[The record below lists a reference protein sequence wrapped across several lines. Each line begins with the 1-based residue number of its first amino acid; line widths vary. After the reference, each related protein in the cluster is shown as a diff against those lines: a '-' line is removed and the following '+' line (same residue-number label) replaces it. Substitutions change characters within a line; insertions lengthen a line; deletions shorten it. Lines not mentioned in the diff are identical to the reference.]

1 MKSFIFSLFL
11 LFITT
16 NTAMAAGKS
25 ITFFSDGAIVEIKSS
40 AAKGVAD
47 INLPSGMLENSL
59 RIRPVGNTTIQQ
71 VELLPARIDVKRVKE
86 IETLTEQKNKLE
98 DRLKALETREDIFKA
113 AAKSQSG
120 KAPRKTKT
128 NPDPMQSIRQGT
140 EYAIAQLESVYTA
153 KRKTEQEIRR
163 VDAKLVAQKKNGTTA
178 EAVARVTIT
187 PKNGHL
193 IATYALPGF
202 PWTPAYDLRLNND
215 GNALLTMSGQLPSAF
230 SGYQL
235 KASAASLSDTSSEP
249 IRIASGSSTAKL
261 ADYRLPVKEETFGS
275 GLTSAF
281 SCILSNQSAV
291 YLPPG
296 EASVYRKG
304 EFWGKVRFDGI
315 SSGRSRVVKS
325 GTRE

>member
-1 MKSFIFSLFL
+1 MKSSLFSLFL
-11 LFITT
+11 LFIAT

-25 ITFFSDGAIVEIKSS
+25 ITFFSDGALVEMESS
-40 AAKGVAD
+40 ATKGIAE
-47 INLPSGMLENSL
+47 INLPGGMLENSL
-59 RIRPVGNTTIQQ
+59 RIRPIGNTTIKQ
-71 VELLPARIDVKRVKE
+71 VDLLSARVDTKRVKE
-86 IETLTEQKNKLE
+86 IETLAEQRSKLE

-153 KRKTEQEIRR
+153 RRKTEQEIRR
-163 VDAKLVAQKKNGTTA
+163 VDTKLAALKKNGTIA
-178 EAVARVTIT
+178 EAVARVAVS
-187 PKNGHL
+187 PKNGRI

-202 PWTPAYDLRLNND
+202 PWTPIYDLRLNND
-215 GNALLTMSGQLPSAF
+215 GIALLTMSGQLPSTF

-235 KASAASLSDTSSEP
+235 KAAAASLSDTSIAP
-249 IRIASGSSTAKL
+249 IRVASGSSTAKL

-275 GLTSAF
+275 GLTSEF
-281 SCILSNQSAV
+281 SCILTNQSAV

-296 EASVYRKG
+296 EASVYRRG

-315 SSGRSRVVKS
+315 SSGRSRTIKA
-325 GTRE
+325 GTRD

>member
-1 MKSFIFSLFL
+1 MKNAILLIFMF
-11 LFITT
+11 FITAFST
-16 NTAMAAGKS
+16 TAYAKN
-25 ITFFSDGAIVEIKSS
+25 ITFFSDGAIVEIEAS
-40 AAKGVAD
+40 ALKGMAE

-59 RIRPVGNTTIQQ
+59 RIRPVGNVVIKQ
-71 VELLPARIDVKRVKE
+71 VEMLPARVDARRVKE
-86 IETLTEQKNKLE
+86 IETLTEQKSRLE

-153 KRKTEQEIRR
+153 RRKTEQEIRR
-163 VDAKLVAQKKNGTTA
+163 VDAKLAALKKNGTTA
-178 EAVARVTIT
+178 EAVARVSVT
-187 PKNGHL
+187 PKNGHI
-193 IATYALPGF
+193 IATYALAGF
-202 PWTPAYDLRLNND
+202 AWTPVYDLRLNND
-215 GNALLTMSGQLPSAF
+215 GNALLTMSGQLPSSF

-235 KASAASLSDTSSEP
+235 KAAPTTMSESATAP
-249 IRIASGSSTAKL
+249 IRVASGTLTAKL
-261 ADYRLPVKEETFGS
+261 ADYRLPVKDETFGS

-281 SCILSNQSAV
+281 SCILTNQSAV
-291 YLPPG
+291 HLPAG

-315 SSGRSRVVKS
+315 SSGRSRMVTSAK
-325 GTRE
+325 

>member
-1 MKSFIFSLFL
+1 MKSYLFSLFL
-11 LFITT
+11 LFIAT
-16 NTAMAAGKS
+16 NTAMAASKS
-25 ITFFSDGAIVEIKSS
+25 ITFFSDGAIVEIESS
-40 AAKGVAD
+40 ATKGVAE
-47 INLPSGMLENSL
+47 INLPSGILENSL
-59 RIRPVGNTTIQQ
+59 RIRPVGNTAIKQ
-71 VELLPARIDVKRVKE
+71 VDLLPARIDTKRVRD
-86 IETLTEQKNKLE
+86 IETLAEQKSKLE

-163 VDAKLVAQKKNGTTA
+163 VDAKLSALKKNGTTA

-187 PKNGHL
+187 PKNGRI
-193 IATYALPGF
+193 IATYALAGF
-202 PWTPAYDLRLNND
+202 AWTPVYDLRLNND
-215 GNALLTMSGQLPSAF
+215 GNALLTMSGQLPPSF
-230 SGYQL
+230 GGYQL
-235 KASAASLSDTSSEP
+235 KAAPTTMSESANVP
-249 IRIASGSSTAKL
+249 IKVASGSLIVKL

-275 GLTSAF
+275 GLTSVF
-281 SCILSNQSAV
+281 SCILTNQSAG
-291 YLPPG
+291 YLPAG

-315 SSGRSRVVKS
+315 SSGRNRKVTS
-325 GTRE
+325 GQ

>member
-1 MKSFIFSLFL
+1 MKSYLFSIFL
-11 LFITT
+11 LFFTT

-25 ITFFSDGAIVEIKSS
+25 ITFFSDGALVEIENS
-40 AAKGVAD
+40 ASKGVAE
-47 INLPSGMLENSL
+47 INLPSGMMESSL
-59 RIRPVGNTTIQQ
+59 RIRPVGNSVIKQ
-71 VELLPARIDVKRVKE
+71 VEILPVRVDAKRVKE
-86 IETLTEQKNKLE
+86 IETLTEQKSKLE

-128 NPDPMQSIRQGT
+128 NPDPMKSIRQGT

-153 KRKTEQEIRR
+153 RRKTEQEIHR
-163 VDAKLVAQKKNGTTA
+163 VDTKLAALKKNGTTA

-187 PKNGHL
+187 PKNGHI
-193 IATYALPGF
+193 IASYALPGF
-202 PWTPAYDLRLNND
+202 PWTPVYDLRLNND
-215 GNALLTMSGQLPSAF
+215 GIALLNMSGQLPSSL

-235 KASAASLSDTSSEP
+235 KAAPTTMSESSGAPIKVTS
-249 IRIASGSSTAKL
+249 GTLTAKL

-281 SCILSNQSAV
+281 SCILTNQSAV

-315 SSGRSRVVKS
+315 SSGRNRMVTS
-325 GTRE
+325 GK

>member
-1 MKSFIFSLFL
+1 MKSSLFSIFL
-11 LFITT
+11 LFIAT

-25 ITFFSDGAIVEIKSS
+25 ITFFSDGAIVEIESS
-40 AAKGVAD
+40 ATKGIAE
-47 INLPSGMLENSL
+47 INLPGGMLENSL
-59 RIRPVGNTTIQQ
+59 RIRPVGNTAIKQ
-71 VELLPARIDVKRVKE
+71 VELLPVRIDIKRAKE
-86 IETLTEQKNKLE
+86 IETLTEQKSKLE

-153 KRKTEQEIRR
+153 RRKTEQEIRR
-163 VDAKLVAQKKNGTTA
+163 VDAKLATLKKNGTTA
-178 EAVARVTIT
+178 EAVARVAVT
-187 PKNGHL
+187 PKNGHF

-202 PWTPAYDLRLNND
+202 PWIPVYDLRLNND
-215 GNALLTMSGQLPSAF
+215 GNALLTMSGQLPSTF

-235 KASAASLSDTSSEP
+235 KASAASLSDTSTAP
-249 IRIASGSSTAKL
+249 VIAANGSTTAKL
-261 ADYRLPVKEETFGS
+261 ADYRLPVTEERFDS

-281 SCILSNQSAV
+281 SCILTNQSAV

-315 SSGRSRVVKS
+315 SSGRSKTIKT
-325 GTRE
+325 GTRD